1 MFDKFTN
8 LIISSFLKWMAHA
21 QITQA
26 SECHPNC
33 HNSESFRFMVISFFS
48 HLHIMYFYLLLP
60 SFSFL
65 FAPFFSF
72 FLLFPL
78 PCSLCFRRSSLAA
91 AKFMTF
97 VRKPYPRIPTSAQS
111 SEGLG
116 IKRENSST
124 TSVPKSAVS
133 MFSNIFLVGGK
144 TIR

>member
-8 LIISSFLKWMAHA
+8 LIISSFLKWMARA

-60 SFSFL
+60 YFSFWL
-65 FAPFFSF
+65 APFFSF

-78 PCSLCFRRSSLAA
+78 FIMFLAIFFSCCKVHDFCEEA
-91 AKFMTF
+91 L
-97 VRKPYPRIPTSAQS
+97 
-111 SEGLG
+111 SEDPN
-116 IKRENSST
+116 KC
-124 TSVPKSAVS
+124 AV
-133 MFSNIFLVGGK
+133 VGGLRYK
-144 TIR
+144 ERKFKYHKRTKKCCKYV